1 MILTILQSPKTC
13 MSSISSICNPIH
25 PHRKTQYTNNLIKY
39 YLRKQEANE
48 VKKLHIQRLKNY
60 NDLRD
65 IGLRLT
71 QLIADDKKCKMG
83 EVFEEMGFSMLD
95 E

>member
-1 MILTILQSPKTC
+1 MEQQLERLKNEIKSLES
-13 MSSISSICNPIH
+13 
-25 PHRKTQYTNNLIKY
+25 QYDNLREDFSN
-39 YLRKQEANE
+39 LSAAQNLNQEAND
-48 VKKLHIQRLKNY
+48 VKKLHIRRLKNY

-95 E
+95 EKYS